1 MRLRFACFFALA
13 LAGSAHAQIP
23 AQTQS
28 PPSPCDTAEHRAFD
42 FWVGEWLVSR
52 ADTGAKVAESRI
64 EKLYAGCAIRENWMP
79 TGSTGGG
86 SLNVYDPHAR
96 VWRQSWADSSG
107 AWVDFSGGVVDK
119 AVVLNGFWRNYL
131 APGKD
136 ALIRMTYRKR
146 DDGSVTQTGEQSTD
160 FGKSWSIAFLFIYR
174 PKTGKTP

>member
-13 LAGSAHAQIP
+13 LAGSANAQAPVPTPPP
-23 AQTQS
+23 A
-28 PPSPCDTAEHRAFD
+28 CDTAEHRAFD

-79 TGSTGGG
+79 TGGTGGG
-86 SLNVYDPHAR
+86 SLNAYDPQTR
-96 VWRQSWADSSG
+96 LWRQSWVDSSG

-119 AVVLNGFWRNYL
+119 AVVLNGLWRNYL

-160 FGKSWSIAFLFIYR
+160 FGKGWSIAFLFIYR

>member
-1 MRLRFACFFALA
+1 MRLRFACFFAFA
-13 LAGSAHAQIP
+13 LAVSAHAQAPVPTPPP
-23 AQTQS
+23 A
-28 PPSPCDTAEHRAFD
+28 CDTAEHRAFD

-79 TGSTGGG
+79 IVGTGGG
-86 SLNVYDPHAR
+86 SLNAYDPQAR

-119 AVVLNGFWRNYL
+119 TIVLNGLWRNYL

-160 FGKSWSIAFLFIYR
+160 FGKNWSIAFLFIYR

>member
-13 LAGSAHAQIP
+13 LAGTANAQAPVSTPPP
-23 AQTQS
+23 A
-28 PPSPCDTAEHRAFD
+28 CDTAEHRAFD

-79 TGSTGGG
+79 TGGTGGG
-86 SLNVYDPHAR
+86 SLNAYDPQTR
-96 VWRQSWADSSG
+96 LWRQSWVDSSG

-119 AVVLNGFWRNYL
+119 AVVLNGLWRNYL

-160 FGKSWSIAFLFIYR
+160 FGKGWSIAFLFIYR

>member
-13 LAGSAHAQIP
+13 LAGSANAQAPVPTPPP
-23 AQTQS
+23 A
-28 PPSPCDTAEHRAFD
+28 CDTAEHRAFD

-79 TGSTGGG
+79 TGGTGGG